1 MFGKLENWEIENL
14 TIEEIMFWRSIMKL
28 QTMYP
33 QCRSESSIMDRF
45 TINSSPLIAE
55 DITMNNRLEVKKLI
69 VKV

>member
-14 TIEEIMFWRSIMKL
+14 TIEEITLWRSIIKL

-33 QCRSESSIMDRF
+33 QCRRDSSIMHRF
-45 TINSSPLIAE
+45 TINSSPSMTE
-55 DITMNNRLEVKKLI
+55 DITINNRLEVEKLI